1 MNQLDIKRRAAIISA
16 LCEGNSMRSTS
27 RMIDVSINT
36 VVKLLVNIGAACARY
51 HNENVR
57 GLTCRRVQA
66 DEIWS
71 FCYAKDKNVPA
82 AMKGRPGVGS
92 VWTWSAIDADSK
104 LIVSWLVGSRD
115 AGYAHEFMQDVA
127 SRLANRV
134 QLSTD
139 GLRLYLEAVEDAFG
153 SAVDYAQLVKIY
165 GEAPESEKRYSPA
178 ECIGTRKIEISG
190 SPDPDHISTS
200 YAERVNL
207 TMRMSMRRFTRLT
220 NGFSKKVENLEA
232 AFALFAMHYNFCR
245 IHKTLRV
252 TPAMA
257 AGLSDHP
264 WDLEELVG
272 LLGSK

>member
-1 MNQLDIKRRAAIISA
+1 
-16 LCEGNSMRSTS
+16 MRSTS